1 MTKRITNKT
10 GIKLNYQNTY
20 GTSAESPAVY
30 RPIADRQYQILSRS
44 KQKQRAF
51 QPGKTLLGDLYE
63 IVLDKKVIQ
72 ERIRRGI
79 RVPREEMFTEIP
91 YYSPSG
97 VLRTMPHSKY
107 N

>member
-1 MTKRITNKT
+1 M
-10 GIKLNYQNTY
+10 
-20 GTSAESPAVY
+20 
-30 RPIADRQYQILSRS
+30 
-44 KQKQRAF
+44 
-51 QPGKTLLGDLYE
+51 LGDLYE

-79 RVPREEMFTEIP
+79 KVPREEMFTEIP

-107 N
+107 NQARYNHFVMKQIDAKRVHE